1 MSVLSNDRIE
11 FITCIVARGKGKQV
25 IELAKEEGISY
36 SLIMLGRGTADSET
50 LSLLGLGETEKDI
63 VMLTVSFLQ
72 RDLIMNKISE
82 RMHLDEPGH
91 GIAFSI
97 PLSAMAL
104 QPDTFD
110 LLSGMLNKINQEH
123 QEA

>member
-1 MSVLSNDRIE
+1 
-11 FITCIVARGKGKQV
+11 
-25 IELAKEEGISY
+25 
-36 SLIMLGRGTADSET
+36 
-50 LSLLGLGETEKDI
+50 
-63 VMLTVSFLQ
+63 
-72 RDLIMNKISE
+72 
-82 RMHLDEPGH
+82 MHLDEPGH

-104 QPDTFD
+104 QQDTFD